1 MQWPSMVRHGHKSS
15 RRCISQSYYHSYMS
29 LTQKQELQ
37 DVIYQI
43 IVTSPKMCIQ
53 HSAFRDLI
61 QSATYA
67 KHIGGIIIDEA
78 HCISQWGDK
87 FRPEYSNLI
96 SLRSLV
102 PLGVPIYA
110 TTATAPPLVLEDIR
124 RNLGIEG
131 DKSFHLNLGNDHPNI
146 VSKVQ
151 YMKSANDFDALRFLA
166 EGVRTT
172 DELQWGIVFTNS
184 ILHSQITCREFWK
197 MIPPELHGQVAFL
210 HSKRSA
216 QSRAKV
222 LELYHKGQI
231 KILFATE
238 CGGMVSH
245 HRSFLIKIWSLMCL

>member
-1 MQWPSMVRHGHKSS
+1 
-15 RRCISQSYYHSYMS
+15 MS

-43 IVTSPKMCIQ
+43 IFMSPEMCIQ

-124 RNLGIEG
+124 WNLGIEG
-131 DKSFHLNLGNDHPNI
+131 DKSFHLNLGNDYR
-146 VSKVQ
+146 KVVVCTG
-151 YMKSANDFDALRFLA
+151 S
-166 EGVRTT
+166 
-172 DELQWGIVFTNS
+172 
-184 ILHSQITCREFWK
+184 
-197 MIPPELHGQVAFL
+197 
-210 HSKRSA
+210 
-216 QSRAKV
+216 
-222 LELYHKGQI
+222 
-231 KILFATE
+231 
-238 CGGMVSH
+238 
-245 HRSFLIKIWSLMCL
+245 SL